1 MGWPKH
7 LLESL
12 CIEFT
17 DGNWVESKDQSP
29 EGVRLIQTGN
39 VGEGVFKGRDDKARY
54 ISEATFSR
62 LKCFEIFEGDCLIS
76 RLPEPV
82 GRSCVLPDT
91 GERMITA
98 VDCTVVRFD
107 TKKILPSFFNYYS
120 QSRVYLNDIDEQT
133 SGATRKRISRKNL
146 GKIRIPLPPIPEQ
159 KRIVAIL
166 DKAFADIDQ
175 ARALTEQNLK
185 NARELFESY
194 LQQVFSQR
202 GEEWVDGYLENLVS
216 EDCSLS
222 YGIVQPGDDFPD
234 GLPVVRP
241 TDLTRETIEVEG
253 LKRINPS
260 NGAGYSRTVLQG
272 GELLVCVR
280 GSTGTT
286 SVASEELAGANVTR
300 GIVPVRL
307 NPEKVL
313 QRFGYYQFAS
323 PSIQTQIQA
332 GTYGAALMQI
342 NIRDFKKIKM
352 LVPPLSIQKTIVD
365 KLDDVK
371 PDLVRVEEIYAIKI
385 LAFDELK
392 KSLLQKAFS
401 GELTRSSEAA

>member
-332 GTYGAALMQI
+332 GTY
-342 NIRDFKKIKM
+342 R
-352 LVPPLSIQKTIVD
+352 
-365 KLDDVK
+365 
-371 PDLVRVEEIYAIKI
+371 
-385 LAFDELK
+385 
-392 KSLLQKAFS
+392 
-401 GELTRSSEAA
+401 

>member
-1 MGWPKH
+1 
-7 LLESL
+7 
-12 CIEFT
+12 
-17 DGNWVESKDQSP
+17 
-29 EGVRLIQTGN
+29 
-39 VGEGVFKGRDDKARY
+39 
-54 ISEATFSR
+54 
-62 LKCFEIFEGDCLIS
+62 
-76 RLPEPV
+76 
-82 GRSCVLPDT
+82 
-91 GERMITA
+91 MITA